1 MIIMNKCLTD
11 DERNFINL
19 LHKLYIEETKEGRTM
34 EKSYPTIDYPARC
47 SHCGKPCNHRFLWE
61 DMQFCS
67 ESCMNREKE
76 YWHDV
81 DQMKMDVEY
90 SDLPK
95 DEFGNY
101 DPKGNY

>member
-1 MIIMNKCLTD
+1 MTKV
-11 DERNFINL
+11 
-19 LHKLYIEETKEGRTM
+19 EETKENIMKPT
-34 EKSYPTIDYPARC
+34 YPTLDYPTRC
-47 SHCGKPCNHRFLWE
+47 SHCGQPCNPKFLWE

-67 ESCMNREKE
+67 ESCMNREEE
-76 YWHDV
+76 YWRNV
-81 DQMKMDVEY
+81 DQMKLNIEY